1 MDGRYNNGSVLIKEV
16 LLFDTSQRERV
27 PCQVIRSMGEKDAF
41 GGRFYSYS
49 FFVNKKTVGQADLQ
63 SPRNMVVY
71 PQSPVCYI
79 EQVDGS
85 KRFKGVG
92 LQTVGLALSDA
103 RRDCRVAQVCLES
116 ALGSG
121 RYWWALGFRPIR
133 QISQADFTALSFT
146 DGGYN
151 TYMIL
156 PPENLASIEEK
167 IRALNDPA
175 CVRR

>member
-85 KRFKGVG
+85 KRFKGVNKC
-92 LQTVGLALSDA
+92 LQLKLKPN
-103 RRDCRVAQVCLES
+103 QLKQK
-116 ALGSG
+116 
-121 RYWWALGFRPIR
+121 P
-133 QISQADFTALSFT
+133 
-146 DGGYN
+146 
-151 TYMIL
+151 
-156 PPENLASIEEK
+156 
-167 IRALNDPA
+167 
-175 CVRR
+175 